1 MFASASMCANPLTV
15 QEVPWQTHSA
25 ALYAVRRQVFIVEQ
39 GVPEEIEIDEWDP
52 LSRHV
57 LAIDG
62 SGNSVGCGRLLPDG
76 HIGRMAVLEE
86 GRGKGVGLRILQ
98 TLIAMAKAQDIPRIV
113 LSAQTHA
120 LGFYEKAGFIP
131 EGPIYEEVGIPHRL
145 MFLNLPSSTV
155 LEPSSPL

>member
-1 MFASASMCANPLTV
+1 MYADPLTV
-15 QEVPWQTHSA
+15 QEVPWQTHRD

-39 GVPEEIEIDEWDP
+39 GVPEEIEIDEWDS

-62 SGNSVGCGRLLPDG
+62 NGAPVGCGRLLLDG
-76 HIGRMAVLEE
+76 HLGRMAVLQEA
-86 GRGKGVGLRILQ
+86 RGKGVGQQILQ
-98 TLIAMAKAQDIPRIV
+98 TLIAMAEAQGILRIV

-120 LGFYEKAGFIP
+120 LGFYEKAGFIS
-131 EGPIYEEVGIPHRL
+131 EGPIYEEAGIPHRT

-155 LEPSSPL
+155 LDRSSPL

>member
-1 MFASASMCANPLTV
+1 MCANRFTV
-15 QEVPWQTHSA
+15 QEVPWQTHNA

-62 SGNSVGCGRLLPDG
+62 DGIPVGCGRLLPDG
-76 HIGRMAVLEE
+76 HIGRMAVLAE
-86 GRGKGVGLRILQ
+86 GRGQGVGQQILQ
-98 TLIAMAKAQDIPRIV
+98 TLIAMAELGGMTHIL

-120 LGFYEKAGFIP
+120 LGFYEKAGFVA
-131 EGPIYEEVGIPHRL
+131 EGPIYEDAGIPHRA
-145 MFLNLPSSTV
+145 MSLNLPRRTV
-155 LEPSSPL
+155 LDGQSPL

>member
-1 MFASASMCANPLTV
+1 MFDSVSMCADSLTV
-15 QEVPWQTHSA
+15 QEVPWQTHSD

-57 LAIDG
+57 LAVDG
-62 SGNSVGCGRLLPDG
+62 SGMAVGCGRLLPDG
-76 HIGRMAVLEE
+76 HIGRMAVLQE
-86 GRGKGVGLRILQ
+86 GRGKGVGQQILQ
-98 TLIAMAKAQDIPRIV
+98 TLIAMAKAQGMTRLV

-131 EGPIYEEVGIPHRL
+131 EGPIYDEVGIPHRS
-145 MFLNLPSSTV
+145 MSLNLPSSTV
-155 LEPSSPL
+155 LDPSSPL